1 MYALGST
8 GAAAAALDAE
18 LGRAFR
24 YYRPMLGL
32 IRELR
37 RRKVFRGAAIY
48 LVATWAALQ
57 VVDVI
62 GDAAGLPA
70 WTMRVLLY
78 AAVIGFPLAVFIG
91 WRYEFGEHGLVKTKP
106 VNSDV
111 QQQPLTARD
120 YAAITVFVAVSIA
133 AGWQLIPPLL
143 DAPETVTET
152 AEQSVISENSI
163 AVLPFVEIGQG
174 GDGYLADGLSETLT
188 HVLGQVEGLAVTA
201 RTSSL
206 AYKDRSENILDIART
221 LRVAYVV
228 EGSVQQAGPR
238 VRIIARLIES
248 INGTELWSANIN
260 KEVNDIFLVQD
271 EISQDVVAA
280 LGKVLQLEEQQ
291 VVPQYRPVLEA
302 YKELVLGMNAQRNG
316 TMEGI
321 AAANQHFQRAIELD
335 PGYALAYVRLGEN
348 IARQPN
354 LPRTEMVKQVR
365 PLVEKALELE
375 PLLAEAHIG
384 LAMMYRFENEKELV
398 EPSLKRAIELNPSLV
413 EAHLMYSSWLTLV
426 HRMEES
432 LEHARIAAE
441 LDPRTPETRVRLAVA
456 NWNVARA
463 ERAIALAKD
472 IVEEF
477 PEFPSGYT
485 ILSRWHMQIGQPGR
499 SMWYTQK
506 LYELDPEN
514 PGRLRGLCDMHWQ
527 LWDFEANLR
536 CYESYLEKFPEDL
549 EIRKQYAA
557 AQGDYEEAVRIAREH
572 ANLEPW
578 SDYRKV
584 QLAFFISLQR
594 DHAAVREVLGA
605 AYPALLTV
613 DAEINDWTQW
623 PARMLAQAL
632 IETGAT
638 EQGMALLDKIE
649 AYVVASRKMQG
660 GGWFS
665 GIEDAQV
672 YAIRGDVDAA
682 LDALETAV
690 DNDWSFFS
698 AGLARDQDPSF
709 DLLDGHPRYEAQVD
723 RIRAHMAEERAWY
736 EVNKNLPLN

>member
-1 MYALGST
+1 M
-8 GAAAAALDAE
+8 
-18 LGRAFR
+18 F
-24 YYRPMLGL
+24 GL
-32 IRELR
+32 IQELR

-48 LVATWAALQ
+48 MVATWAVLQ

-62 GDAAGLPA
+62 GEAAGFPE

-78 AAVIGFPLAVFIG
+78 AAVIGFPLAVFLG

-106 VNSDV
+106 VGSEAERE
-111 QQQPLTARD
+111 PLATRD
-120 YAAITVFVAVSIA
+120 YVAITVFIA
-133 AGWQLIPPLL
+133 ISLLAGWQIIPPLL
-143 DAPETVTET
+143 DDPQTELVVRD
-152 AEQSVISENSI
+152 ESVISENSI
-163 AVLPFVEIGQG
+163 AVLPFVEIGEG

-206 AYKDRSENILDIART
+206 AFKNRSENILDIARA

-228 EGSVQQAGPR
+228 EGSVQQAGSR

-248 INGTELWSANIN
+248 INGTELWSANIS
-260 KEVNDIFLVQD
+260 KEVDDIFVVQD

-280 LGKVLQLEEQQ
+280 LGKVLDLEEEQ

-302 YKELVLGMNAQRNG
+302 YRELVLGMNAQRND

-321 AAANQHFQRAIELD
+321 AAANEHFRRAIDLD

-348 IARQPN
+348 IAKQPD
-354 LPRTEMVKQVR
+354 LPRNEMVKQVR

-398 EPSLKRAIELNPSLV
+398 EPTLKRAIELNPSLV
-413 EAHLMYSSWLTLV
+413 EAHLMYSSWLTLL

-441 LDPRTPETRVRLAVA
+441 LDPRTPQTRVRLAVA
-456 NWNVARA
+456 NWNLARA
-463 ERAIALAKD
+463 ERAIALGRE

-477 PEFPSGYT
+477 PEFPYGYT

-499 SMWYTQK
+499 SMLYTQK

-514 PGRLRGLCDMHWQ
+514 PTRFASLCDMHWQ
-527 LWDFEANLR
+527 IWDFEENLR
-536 CYESYLEKFPEDL
+536 CYENYLEKFPEDL

-557 AQGDYEEAVRIAREH
+557 QKGRYDEAIRIAREH
-572 ANLEPW
+572 VNLEPW

-584 QLAFFISLQR
+584 QLAFFISLER
-594 DHAAVREVLGA
+594 DHAAVLEVLSA
-605 AYPALLTV
+605 AYPALMTV

-638 EQGMALLDKIE
+638 EQGVALLEKIE

-672 YAIRGDVDAA
+672 HAIRGDVDAA
-682 LDALETAV
+682 LDALEVAV
-690 DNDWSFFS
+690 DNDWSFYS
-698 AGLARDQDPSF
+698 AGLAKDQDPSF
-709 DLLDGHPRYEAQVD
+709 DALVEHPRYEALVD
-723 RIRAHMAEERAWY
+723 QIRVHMAEERAWY
-736 EVNKNLPLN
+736 EANKNMPLN